1 MKERAFFSD
10 KVDVPMPMLSFG
22 KMIKSGWGIQST
34 GSSSPPVLAHSSGVC
49 VELGF
54 RNNSLVVEGDIRMV
68 QNVRAISVDIP
79 RAWQNLKAG
88 WYDIGE
94 FPVCS
99 SSARHF
105 IDATTDFLVL
115 DWPCRTTI
123 AYHDIRGWEV
133 IELCER
139 LFPMV
144 EKAAPIV
151 EGGYQRLLTLL
162 SKNVLSIADFG
173 MVISEPTWNE
183 RASSST
189 AAPTGGARPSDE
201 SMSLQG
207 NVQQDS
213 ERFEPYQKECKK
225 LRSMFQYHKQLV

>member
-10 KVDVPMPMLSFG
+10 KVDVPLLSCG

-115 DWPCRTTI
+115 DWPYRTTI

-151 EGGYQRLLTLL
+151 EGGYQRLLTLFQR
-162 SKNVLSIADFG
+162 ICCQ
-173 MVISEPTWNE
+173 
-183 RASSST
+183 
-189 AAPTGGARPSDE
+189 
-201 SMSLQG
+201 LQT
-207 NVQQDS
+207 
-213 ERFEPYQKECKK
+213 
-225 LRSMFQYHKQLV
+225 LA